1 MPPAKLPLFTR
12 LYLLTT
18 DPTLS
23 WHAFFHSPIQ
33 GGIVVS
39 VLVHALLY
47 TIVLNVASYVARGRG
62 CDGAVSRRC
71 FFVLFFVL
79 YLGYI
84 ARFAH
89 ARAILRAL
97 DGNHKAARG
106 FIDQHYNSWIFL
118 G

>member
-1 MPPAKLPLFTR
+1 MAPAKLPLFTR

-33 GGIVVS
+33 GAVVIS
-39 VLVHALLY
+39 VFLHALLY
-47 TIVLNVASYVARGRG
+47 MIALNVACYVARGRA
-62 CDGAVSRRC
+62 CDGAVSRRA
-71 FFVLFFVL
+71 FFVLLIVL
-79 YLGYI
+79 YLGYV

-89 ARAILRAL
+89 ARAILRAKHN
-97 DGNHKAARG
+97 NHKAARA

-118 G
+118 A